1 MQLPIPPKHAHT
13 DINSDAARKALS
25 NNLMFDDDS
34 ALSLVV
40 KDTERAEA
48 FELSKAWVLFW
59 NTANSLYQ
67 SPYIARYWEGT
78 QSEKASIPFFTVATA
93 VNSLVP
99 QIMNGLFYQ
108 DPPFVVQNRPKTS
121 ADAAR
126 AVQAVLNFQLEDI
139 NFKEELRRGVVNA
152 ILFGTAI
159 WKTGWEIFTEK
170 ESQFKRKN
178 PPTVVPNPVP
188 GLPDTT
194 IEDEEDIVEEEI
206 DVTTDRPT
214 FENIVNLRHVLVDP
228 GLNVPDIRKAKYV
241 IHRQYMTWEDLDKL
255 RNRPGYEIPSR
266 EKLLELFLPPV
277 EEVESAPSETMMQ
290 NPLWDARAKPRY
302 ESTTIDPFAQPLE
315 VLERWDKE
323 RCIVVLQKKLVICND
338 KNPYRQIPFLSLNW
352 WDIPEAFW
360 GMGLAKTIGSEQRL
374 QQAITNAW
382 LDGVSLNLNGVYVR
396 VEGKSQA
403 PSQSIRLAP
412 GKIINVQNKDD
423 FTPLDRLPAVPE
435 APQALALSQARTEQ
449 TSGASEPGTQG
460 IAGASGH
467 SNLARSATGAS
478 MLASGTGTRI
488 QDFIE
493 RLCYQVYVPFLYN
506 MHELDASLLPTKT
519 FKSILTDELEHEY
532 TKQNGDI
539 LDLRNAKLIFSIGA
553 GARLQARRTM
563 AQAIPIMLSFL
574 QSQNITDGL
583 AVEGKKVDVNEITRM
598 IFEVSDWRN
607 YSSVIVPMTQQDQQR
622 WQMAQGMNKSVQDFQ
637 NKSKLEQ
644 QKFENKSNLIDQQNT
659 ARAVHEVIRQDLEQ
673 SAGPESLEGAP
684 GNRGFGGQ

>member
-1 MQLPIPPKHAHT
+1 MQLPLPTKNAHQ
-13 DINSDAARKALS
+13 DISSDAARKALS
-25 NNLMFDDDS
+25 NDLMFDKDS
-34 ALSLVV
+34 ALALVV
-40 KDTERAEA
+40 KDTERAES
-48 FELSKAWVLFW
+48 FEMSKAWVLFW

-78 QSEKASIPFFTVATA
+78 QTEKASIPFYTVATA

-108 DPPFVVQNRPKTS
+108 DPPFIVQNRPKTS
-121 ADAAR
+121 SDVGR
-126 AVQAVLNFQLEDI
+126 AVQAVLAYQLEDI
-139 NFKEELRRGVVNA
+139 DFKDSLRQMVVNA
-152 ILFGTAI
+152 VLFGTGIAK
-159 WKTGWEIFTEK
+159 WGWEIFTTQGK
-170 ESQFKRKN
+170 KYIRKN
-178 PPTVVPNPVP
+178 PPTKIPNPVA
-188 GLPDTT
+188 GLPDTVIDDDENI
-194 IEDEEDIVEEEI
+194 IEEPVEI
-206 DVTTDRPT
+206 TVDRPC

-228 GLNVPDIRKAKYV
+228 GLNFPDIRKGKYI
-241 IHRQYMTWEDLDKL
+241 IHRQYMTWDDLDKL
-255 RNRPGYEIPSR
+255 RDRPGYDIPSR
-266 EKLLELFLPPV
+266 EALLELFLPPK
-277 EEVESAPSETMMQ
+277 EEVESAPSETMVQ
-290 NPLWDARAKPRY
+290 NPLWDARAKARY
-302 ESTTIDPFAQPLE
+302 ETTTIDPFNQPLE
-315 VLERWDKE
+315 VLERWDKD

-374 QQAITNAW
+374 QQGVTNAW

-403 PSQSIRLAP
+403 PSQSIRLSP

-423 FTPLDRLPAVPE
+423 FTPLNRLPAVPE
-435 APQALALSQARTEQ
+435 APQALALSQARVES

-460 IAGASGH
+460 VAGASGH

-488 QDFIE
+488 QDFVE
-493 RLCYQVYVPFLYN
+493 RLCTQVFIPFLYN
-506 MHELDASLLPTKT
+506 IQELNASLLPTKT
-519 FKSILTDELEHEY
+519 YKTILTDELEHEY
-532 TKQNGDI
+532 IKNQGDI
-539 LDLRNAKLIFSIGA
+539 LDLRNARLTFSIGA

-574 QSQNITDGL
+574 QSPNITDGL
-583 AVEGKKVDVNEITRM
+583 SVEGKKVDVNEITKM

-607 YSSVIVPMTQQDQQR
+607 YSSVIVPMTADDQKR

-644 QKFENKSNLIDQQNT
+644 QKFQNKSDLIDQQNT
-659 ARAVHEVIRQDLEQ
+659 AKAVHEVIRNDLEK
-673 SAGPESLEGAP
+673 SAEQESLTGQP
-684 GNRGFGGQ
+684 GGPGFQG